1 MSDRF
6 IRALRSKYQA
16 KIDESIA
23 TIELYVTKAA
33 GIGEHP
39 DVLSV
44 LDEYLSVLENNTSKL
59 ELLDKVFVSAKET
72 EPPPQVSD
80 K

>member
-16 KIDESIA
+16 KIDEAIA
-23 TIELYVTKAA
+23 TIDLYNAKSV

-39 DVLSV
+39 DILSV
-44 LDEYLSVLENNTSKL
+44 LDEYVSILETNTSKL
-59 ELLDKVFVSAKET
+59 ELLDKVFVLPKE
-72 EPPPQVSD
+72 EPLPQVSD